1 MRQGRGGLSLHSCRR
16 RLAQAMRMLPR
27 LRKTEGCVAEG
38 GPRERPKV
46 AIKPGNSRGIRGE
59 FEGIRNQKK
68 EFRHVSIP
76 SGRSISGK
84 S

>member
-1 MRQGRGGLSLHSCRR
+1 MLHSYRR

-46 AIKPGNSRGIRGE
+46 AIKQGNSRGIQGE
-59 FEGIRNQKK
+59 FEGIRSQKE
-68 EFRHVSIP
+68 EFRHLSIH
-76 SGRSISGK
+76 SGHIISGQW
-84 S
+84 